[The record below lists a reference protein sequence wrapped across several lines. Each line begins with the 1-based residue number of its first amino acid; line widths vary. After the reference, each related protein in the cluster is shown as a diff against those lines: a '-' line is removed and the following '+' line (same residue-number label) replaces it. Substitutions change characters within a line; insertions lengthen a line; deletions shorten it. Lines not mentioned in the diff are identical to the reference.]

1 MWFTVCDDMGR
12 VTEDILIDITGDMIN
27 TRTEARAADQ
37 VVNIVRYGV
46 DGTSTWD
53 QYSFSSGNVG
63 PLLRS
68 FDIPQRAAMRQVVP
82 LYLNRQHT
90 SVYDDIKSPIAQLM
104 NIQTAIARTIKRNAN
119 PHLYGPDSMVTR
131 NEKGQVEIDE
141 NGMFF
146 GFQPQDPTPGYLQ
159 WESKVEAQDWQTRTL
174 MNAMFN
180 LTGLS
185 ETLFNPDALTGT
197 QTGEALKR
205 GMLPFVSK
213 TGSYARTLEQFMR
226 RAVIL
231 NLLNQQAA
239 GVQVPQVAME
249 DINIEWTYEAIWSD
263 ENGQDGNPE
272 QG

>member
-1 MWFTVCDDMGR
+1 MWFSVVDPLGR
-12 VTEDILIDITGDMIN
+12 VIQDILIDITGDSIN
-27 TRTEARAADQ
+27 VKSDVRADDQ
-37 VVNIVRYGV
+37 VVNVVRYSV
-46 DGTSTWD
+46 DGTSTME
-53 QYSFSSGNVG
+53 QYSYSAGNIG
-63 PLLRS
+63 PLVAS
-68 FDIPQRAAMRQVVP
+68 YDIPQRAAMRQVVP
-82 LYLNRQHT
+82 VYLNRQRN
-90 SVYDDIKSPIAQLM
+90 SVYDDIKSPLAQLM

-119 PHLYGPDSMVTR
+119 PHLVGPDSMVAR

-146 GFQPQDPTPGYLQ
+146 STQIGDVQPAYLQ
-159 WESKVEAQDWQTRTL
+159 WDSKVEAQDWQTRYL

-213 TGSYARTLEQFMR
+213 TGSYARTLEQAMK
-226 RAVIL
+226 RAVVL
-231 NLLNQQAA
+231 NYANQQAA
-239 GVQVPQVAME
+239 GLPVPAVSMDGLE
-249 DINIEWTYEAIWSD
+249 VEWTYEAIWRD
-263 ENGQDGNPE
+263 EDGEAE